1 MCHWRSHPYPPPSPC
16 KPKNVLCVVCVVLY
30 RFVMTG
36 SDDTN
41 LRIWKANASE
51 KMGTVVPREA
61 RKQEYRNSLK
71 KR

>member
-1 MCHWRSHPYPPPSPC
+1 M
-16 KPKNVLCVVCVVLY
+16 LY

>member
-1 MCHWRSHPYPPPSPC
+1 M
-16 KPKNVLCVVCVVLY
+16 
-30 RFVMTG
+30 MG

-51 KMGTVVPREA
+51 ELGKVVPREA
-61 RKQEYRNSLK
+61 RKQEYRNNNLK

>member
-1 MCHWRSHPYPPPSPC
+1 MFALPFTPLFPAQT
-16 KPKNVLCVVCVVLY
+16 KKQILLF

-41 LRIWKANASE
+41 LRIWKAKASE

-61 RKQEYRNSLK
+61 RKQEYRDSLK

>member
-1 MCHWRSHPYPPPSPC
+1 MSLPFAPLSPSLPVQTQKFVMCC
-16 KPKNVLCVVCVVLY
+16 VCVVLY